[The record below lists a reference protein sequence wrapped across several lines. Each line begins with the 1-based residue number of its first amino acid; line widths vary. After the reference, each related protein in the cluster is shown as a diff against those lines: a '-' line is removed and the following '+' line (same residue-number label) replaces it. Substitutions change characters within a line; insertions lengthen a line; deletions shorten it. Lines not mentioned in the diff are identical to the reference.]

1 MPRIKSLLTHVGIDE
16 AKHAH
21 NCQAN
26 ANHRIERGDKR
37 LKVRNGRSWDHYCV
51 SCATLIIERDI
62 AQLRALQPSFRKT
75 TAHNAAKRL
84 PGDSPI
90 SLAES

>member
-1 MPRIKSLLTHVGIDE
+1 MPRIKSLVTRVEIDE

-26 ANHRIERGDKR
+26 VHHRIEQGHKR

-51 SCATLIIERDI
+51 ECARVILRRD
-62 AQLRALQPSFRKT
+62 AATVNDLLRLLDESALT
-75 TAHNAAKRL
+75 TSAV
-84 PGDSPI
+84 S
-90 SLAES
+90 S